1 MCDSPYPGNDLQVFH
16 ESILNTYNSQNAQN
30 FELSEPILLA
40 IGRLGV
46 RLMKYLTSY
55 QRFNQ
60 AYDVLRVLHDKAIT
74 YATCGAKFGT
84 SIHTDKNMSTCEIA
98 NLCSNL
104 CNIQK
109 SFESAVVVL
118 SHCSYGE
125 PAETED
131 FDKKEIVKRNGITKK
146 VVEGLIKINQL
157 DKAWEV
163 FNTINKKNVTAMSRQ
178 VQAKLANELCCGFCK
193 MDYVESAYEVFNFIQ
208 ARNISEQ
215 IHTTKAYINCLA
227 RNNKRLEALQIFKNA
242 LVNNVY
248 DNTYSNTEP
257 LTMNLPTD
265 LTHIELTFMIQNHL
279 NELRFH
285 PTYGQD
291 TSNLPDNSNPVL
303 QILVSAQ
310 ENDSPSNTGKIKK
323 QMHII
328 LNILRQQFNPPL
340 QVIAQMETVK
350 S

>member
-1 MCDSPYPGNDLQVFH
+1 MCDRPHPGNDLEVFF
-16 ESILNTYNSQNAQN
+16 ESILNTYNPQNAQTV
-30 FELSEPILLA
+30 ELSEAILLA

-46 RLMKYLTSY
+46 RLMKFLTSY
-55 QRFNQ
+55 QRFNE
-60 AYDVLRVLHDKAIT
+60 AYDVLRVLHDKTIT
-74 YATCGAKFGT
+74 YATCGDKFGT

-104 CNIQK
+104 CNIKK
-109 SFESAVVVL
+109 SFEGAAVVL

-131 FDKKEIVKRNGITKK
+131 FDQKEIVERNGIAKK
-146 VVEGLIKINQL
+146 VVEGLIKKDQL
-157 DKAWEV
+157 DKAWDV
-163 FNTINKKNVTAMSRQ
+163 FNTINRKNLTAMSPQ
-178 VQAKLANELCCGFCK
+178 VQAKLANDLCCGFCK
-193 MDYVESAYEVFNFIQ
+193 INDIESAYKVFNFIQ

-242 LVNNVY
+242 LINNVY
-248 DNTYSNTEP
+248 DNTYSTTEP
-257 LTMNLPTD
+257 LLMNLPTD
-265 LTHIELTFMIQNHL
+265 LTDIELKFMIENHL
-279 NELRFH
+279 NELRSH

-291 TSNLPDNSNPVL
+291 KFPLPENSSQVL

-310 ENDSPSNTGKIKK
+310 ENDSPSNNGKMKQ

-328 LNILRQQFNPPL
+328 SNILRQHFNPPL
-340 QVIAQMETVK
+340 QVIAQMETVR